1 MMRAYSILLL
11 VAFVAVLT
19 ISLISIHEQSFA
31 AKGGLAGT
39 SLKVTKT
46 VETEFVREFSWDIEK
61 SVSPET
67 IDMFTG
73 DSATASYAINATKTV
88 TDTFIV
94 SGEIC
99 VTNGGAFTTTDLTI
113 VDKVQYKT
121 GTSKYQN
128 VLGALQTIT
137 PAQLPPGET
146 ECYPYS
152 IEFTPISDAK
162 YRNSVKVTITNH
174 GGYLG
179 TAFGPEVKED
189 VTFPSG
195 PTTTIGFDSIEVQD
209 TNGGQ
214 FNFSDTGSESYE
226 RTFDCDDDEGPHS
239 NTATIVET
247 GDSDDASVTV
257 NCYSLEVS
265 KDAETSF
272 ARQYKWHIAK
282 LADISSISGPQ
293 GFDHTINYDVVLNL
307 LAPIDSD
314 FEVQGNITVHNPAP
328 IDANITGVSDIVS
341 PSITA
346 NVDCG
351 VTFPYTLSAGSTLNC
366 TYSATLPNSSSRTNT
381 ATATLQNHDY
391 DSDGIGT
398 ASGTTDFS
406 GSAAV
411 DFAGSTLS
419 NEIDECV
426 DVSDTLQGFLGE
438 VCASDAPYTFEYEY
452 QVSDSIDTD
461 VVGSYTIENTADFI
475 TNDIG
480 TTGSDDNI
488 VYVLVFEDD

>member
-1 MMRAYSILLL
+1 MLLP
-11 VAFVAVLT
+11 VAFAAGLA
-19 ISLISIHEQSFA
+19 ILLISIHEESFA
-31 AKGGLAGT
+31 AKGGQAGT
-39 SLKVTKT
+39 SLTVTKT
-46 VETEFVREFSWDIEK
+46 VETEFVREFNWTIEK
-61 SVSPET
+61 SVTPET

-73 DSATASYAINATKTV
+73 DSAAASYTINATKTV
-88 TDTFIV
+88 TDTFVV

-99 VTNGGAFTTTDLTI
+99 VTNGGDFNTADLTI
-113 VDKVQYKT
+113 VDQVQYKN

-128 VLGALQTIT
+128 LPGASQTIT

-174 GGYLG
+174 GGKLG

-214 FNFSDTGSESYE
+214 FNFSDTGSQSYD
-226 RTFDCDDDEGPHS
+226 RTFDCDEDEGS
-239 NTATIVET
+239 NDNTATIVET
-247 GDSDDASVTV
+247 GQSDDASVTV

-272 ARQYKWHIAK
+272 TRQYKWHIAK
-282 LADISSISGPQ
+282 IAEILSVTLQQ
-293 GFDHTINYDVVLNL
+293 GNDHTYDYDVHLNL

-314 FEVQGNITVHNPAP
+314 FEVQGNITVHNPAT
-328 IDANITGVSDIVS
+328 IDANITRVSDIVS
-341 PSITA
+341 PSIIA

-351 VTFPYTLSAGSTLNC
+351 VTFPYTLSASGTLNC
-366 TYSATLPNSSSRTNT
+366 TYNATLPNSSSRTNT

-411 DFAGSTLS
+411 DFTGSTPS
-419 NEIDECV
+419 NERDDCV
-426 DVSDTLQGFLGE
+426 DVSDTQQGFLGT
-438 VCASDAPYTFEYEY
+438 VCASQAPYIFTYQW
-452 QVSDSIDTD
+452 QVSFSVDTD
-461 VVGSYTIENTADFI
+461 ILGSHTIVNTADFI
-475 TNDIG
+475 TDDTG
-480 TTGSDDNI
+480 TTGSDDTT
-488 VYVLVFEDD
+488 VFVLVVDDD

>member
-1 MMRAYSILLL
+1 VAFAAGLAILL
-11 VAFVAVLT
+11 
-19 ISLISIHEQSFA
+19 IPIYEQSFA
-31 AKGGLAGT
+31 AKGGQAGT
-39 SLKVTKT
+39 SLTVTKT
-46 VETEFVREFSWDIEK
+46 VDETEFVREFNWTIEK

-73 DSATASYAINATKTV
+73 DSAAASYTINATKIV
-88 TDTFIV
+88 TDTFVV

-99 VTNGGAFTTTDLTI
+99 VTNGGDFTTADLTI
-113 VDKVQYKT
+113 VDQVQYKT

-128 VLGALQTIT
+128 VPGASQTIT
-137 PAQLPPGET
+137 PPQLAAGET

-174 GGYLG
+174 GGKLG
-179 TAFGPEVKED
+179 TASGPEVKED
-189 VTFPSG
+189 ATFPSE
-195 PTTTIGFDSIEVQD
+195 PTTVLGYDTIEVQD

-214 FNFSDTGSESYE
+214 FFFSDTGSQSYE
-226 RTFDCDDDEGPHS
+226 GTFSCDDDEGTHG

-247 GDSDDASVTV
+247 GQSDGASVTV

-265 KDAETSF
+265 KDADTSF
-272 ARQYKWHIAK
+272 TRQYKWHIAK

-293 GFDHTINYDVVLNL
+293 GFEHTINYEVHLNL
-307 LAPIDSD
+307 LAPVDSH

-328 IDANITGVSDIVS
+328 VDANITSVSDIVS
-341 PSITA
+341 PSIIA

-351 VTFPYTLSAGSTLNC
+351 VTFPYTLSAGGTLNC

-398 ASGTTDFS
+398 ASGTTDFT
-406 GSAAV
+406 GTANV
-411 DFAGSTLS
+411 DFTGSTPS
-419 NEIDECV
+419 DEIDECV
-426 DVSDTLQGFLGE
+426 DVSDTLQGVLGQ
-438 VCASDAPYTFEYEY
+438 VCADQAPYTFNYEYE
-452 QVSDSIDTD
+452 VTDSVDTD
-461 VVGSYTIENTADFI
+461 VVGSYTIDNTADFI
-475 TNDIG
+475 TNDTG
-480 TTGSDDNI
+480 TTGSDDNT
-488 VYVLVFEDD
+488 VFVLVFED